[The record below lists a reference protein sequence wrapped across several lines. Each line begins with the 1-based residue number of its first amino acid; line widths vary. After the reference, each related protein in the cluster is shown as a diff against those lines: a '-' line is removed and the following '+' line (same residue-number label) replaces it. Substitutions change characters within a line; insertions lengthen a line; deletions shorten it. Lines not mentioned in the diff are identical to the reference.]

1 MMRKRKANDSLPIL
15 GFLIK
20 NGNKTV
26 YEWRT
31 GIEPKQIEKKQEAIY
46 NFNDEA
52 SDNNDENQNDDK
64 IDFDVID
71 FNVDTNVISTDDVT
85 EYKYVVLNLNI

>member
-1 MMRKRKANDSLPIL
+1 MPIL

-31 GIEPKQIEKKQEAIY
+31 GIEPKQIEKKEEIIY
-46 NFNDEA
+46 NFNDEE
-52 SDNNDENQNDDK
+52 SDNNPTNQNDDK

-71 FNVDTNVISTDDVT
+71 FNVDTNVISTDEVIQLMRF
-85 EYKYVVLNLNI
+85 YFSL